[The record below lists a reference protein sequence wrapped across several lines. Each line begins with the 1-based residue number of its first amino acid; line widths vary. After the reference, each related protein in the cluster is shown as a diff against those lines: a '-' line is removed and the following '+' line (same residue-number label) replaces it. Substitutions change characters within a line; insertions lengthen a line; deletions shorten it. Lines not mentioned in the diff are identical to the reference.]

1 MEIVL
6 FDNYDV
12 FAEALIKLAKNAEQT
27 SVIICNYKDAV
38 GMIQAL
44 IEQQKLTIESVD
56 ITDPEINGY
65 DKEYHVAVTK
75 DMELWVE
82 PAFRDGQYL
91 KSSADIVFITGN
103 SNSKAIK
110 GIDSETCYETYI
122 GELPE
127 ELLEEVEEENTEKE
141 NTEKD
146 ETTKA
151 ERTIDDVMNDL
162 SLMVKCIKFLFD

>member
-27 SVIICNYKDAV
+27 SVIICNHKDAV

-56 ITDPEINGY
+56 ITDPEVNGY

-82 PAFRDGQYL
+82 PAFRDGHYL
-91 KSSADIVFITGN
+91 KSSADIVFVTGN

-110 GIDSETCYETYI
+110 DIDSESCYETYI

-127 ELLEEVEEENTEKE
+127 ELLEEVEEVKEENTEKE
-141 NTEKD
+141 EA
-146 ETTKA
+146 TKT

-162 SLMVKCIKFLFD
+162 SLVVECIKFLFD

>member
-12 FAEALIKLAKNAEQT
+12 FAEALIKLVKNAEQT

-56 ITDPEINGY
+56 ITDPEVNGY

-82 PAFRDGQYL
+82 PAFRDGHYL
-91 KSSADIVFITGN
+91 KSSADIVFVTGN

-110 GIDSETCYETYI
+110 DIDSESCYETYI

-127 ELLEEVEEENTEKE
+127 ELLEEVEEAEEE

-146 ETTKA
+146 ETKKT

-162 SLMVKCIKFLFD
+162 SLVVECIKFLFD

>member
-27 SVIICNYKDAV
+27 SVIICNHKDAV

-56 ITDPEINGY
+56 ITDPEVNGY

-91 KSSADIVFITGN
+91 KSSADIVFVTGN

-110 GIDSETCYETYI
+110 DIDSESCYETYI

-127 ELLEEVEEENTEKE
+127 ELLEEAEEVKEE

-146 ETTKA
+146 ETKKT

-162 SLMVKCIKFLFD
+162 SLVIECIKFLFD

>member
-27 SVIICNYKDAV
+27 SVIICNHKDAV

-91 KSSADIVFITGN
+91 KSSADIVFVTGN

-110 GIDSETCYETYI
+110 DIDSESCYETYI

-127 ELLEEVEEENTEKE
+127 ELLEEAEEVKEE

-146 ETTKA
+146 ETKKT

-162 SLMVKCIKFLFD
+162 SLVIECIKFLFD

>member
-44 IEQQKLTIESVD
+44 VEQQKLTIESVD
-56 ITDPEINGY
+56 ITDPEVNGY

-82 PAFRDGQYL
+82 PAFRDGHYL
-91 KSSADIVFITGN
+91 KSSADIVFVTGN

-110 GIDSETCYETYI
+110 DIDSESCYETYI

-127 ELLEEVEEENTEKE
+127 ELLEEVEEVKEE

-146 ETTKA
+146 ETKKT

-162 SLMVKCIKFLFD
+162 SLVVECIKFLFD

>member
-56 ITDPEINGY
+56 ITDPEVNGY

-91 KSSADIVFITGN
+91 KSSADIVFVTGN

-110 GIDSETCYETYI
+110 GIDSESCYEIYI

-127 ELLEEVEEENTEKE
+127 ELEEAEEE

-146 ETTKA
+146 ETTKT

>member
-6 FDNYDV
+6 FDNYNV

-44 IEQQKLTIESVD
+44 VEQQKLTIESVD

-82 PAFRDGQYL
+82 PAFRDGHYL
-91 KSSADIVFITGN
+91 KSSADIVFVTGN

-110 GIDSETCYETYI
+110 DIDSESCYETYI

-127 ELLEEVEEENTEKE
+127 ELLEEVEEVKEE

-146 ETTKA
+146 ETKKT
-151 ERTIDDVMNDL
+151 ERTVDDVMNDL
-162 SLMVKCIKFLFD
+162 SLVVECIKFLFD

>member
-38 GMIQAL
+38 GMVQAL

-91 KSSADIVFITGN
+91 KSSADIVFVTGN

-110 GIDSETCYETYI
+110 GIDSESCYETYI

-127 ELLEEVEEENTEKE
+127 ELEEAEEE

-146 ETTKA
+146 ETTKT
-151 ERTIDDVMNDL
+151 ERTIEDVMNDL

>member
-56 ITDPEINGY
+56 ITDPEVNGY

-91 KSSADIVFITGN
+91 KSSADIVFVTGN

-110 GIDSETCYETYI
+110 GIDSESCYETYI

-127 ELLEEVEEENTEKE
+127 ELEEAEEE

-146 ETTKA
+146 ETTKT

>member
-82 PAFRDGQYL
+82 PAFRDGHYL
-91 KSSADIVFITGN
+91 KSSADIVFVTGN

-110 GIDSETCYETYI
+110 DIDSESCYETYI

-127 ELLEEVEEENTEKE
+127 ELLEEVEEVKEE

-146 ETTKA
+146 ETKKT

-162 SLMVKCIKFLFD
+162 SLVVECIKFLFD